1 MDRAQLMGNESEIK
15 PIADEELMVAFV
27 NGSESAFDELVI
39 RYAPK
44 ITNFVYR
51 QVAHF
56 ATAEEIAQDTFLAVF
71 RKKHTY
77 NAEYRFSS
85 WLYKIAVNLCRMHFR
100 KLKSMPATLSIEE
113 SREEGRASLDAVL
126 VDGGE
131 SAAAAMSRREA
142 QRRIQEAVLSLPAKQ
157 RQVFALSFYEEKS
170 YDEIARLVGC
180 SPGTVASRKHAAV
193 KALGAKLRRLPPDA
207 LSAVWGSAGASDVP
221 EA

>member
-1 MDRAQLMGNESEIK
+1 MGNEAEIR
-15 PIADEELMVAFV
+15 PSSDEQLMVAFV
-27 NGSESAFDELVI
+27 NGSESAFDELVN

-77 NAEYRFSS
+77 NPDYRFSS
-85 WLYKIAVNLCRMHFR
+85 WVYKIAVNMCRMHFR
-100 KLKSMPATLSIEE
+100 KLKSLPATVSIEE
-113 SREEGRASLDAVL
+113 SREDGRVSLDAVL
-126 VDGGE
+126 VDG
-131 SAAAAMSRREA
+131 SDSPVAALSRKDAE
-142 QRRIQEAVLSLPAKQ
+142 QRLQEAIVSLPLKQ
-157 RQVFALSFYEEKS
+157 RQVFTLSFYEEMS
-170 YDEIARLVGC
+170 YEEIARLVGC

-193 KALGAKLRRLPPDA
+193 KKLAAKLRRLPAEA
-207 LSAVWGSAGASDVP
+207 LSSLSGAAGADVA

>member
-1 MDRAQLMGNESEIK
+1 MGNDSEIK
-15 PIADEELMVAFV
+15 PLSDEQLMVEFV
-27 NGSESAFDELVI
+27 NGSESAFDELVN
-39 RYAPK
+39 RYASK
-44 ITNFVYR
+44 ITNFAYR
-51 QVAHF
+51 QVAHY
-56 ATAEEIAQDTFLAVF
+56 ATAEEIAQDTFVAVF

-100 KLKSMPATLSIEE
+100 KMKSLPSTVSIEE
-113 SREEGRASLDAVL
+113 SREEGRVSLETVL

-131 SAAAAMSRREA
+131 SAAAALSRKDAE
-142 QRRIQEAVLSLPAKQ
+142 QRLQEAVLSLPVKQ
-157 RQVFALSFYEEKS
+157 RQVFTLSFYEEMS

-193 KALGAKLRRLPPDA
+193 HALAAKLRRLPPEA
-207 LSAVWGSAGASDVP
+207 LSSLCGAAGSNVP

>member
-1 MDRAQLMGNESEIK
+1 MGNEPEIK

-27 NGSESAFDELVI
+27 NGTESAFDELVN
-39 RYAPK
+39 RYAAK
-44 ITNFVYR
+44 ITNFAYR

-56 ATAEEIAQDTFLAVF
+56 ATAEEIAQDTFVAVF

-77 NAEYRFSS
+77 NPEYRFSS

-131 SAAAAMSRREA
+131 SAAAMLGRKDAERHL
-142 QRRIQEAVLSLPAKQ
+142 QQAVLSLPVKQ
-157 RQVFALSFYEEKS
+157 RQVFTLSFYQEMS

-180 SPGTVASRKHAAV
+180 SPGTVASRKHAAI

-207 LSAVWGSAGASDVP
+207 LSALWGAGGASGVP

>member
-1 MDRAQLMGNESEIK
+1 MGNDPEIK
-15 PIADEELMVAFV
+15 PNSDEQLMVAFV
-27 NGSESAFDELVI
+27 NGSESAFDELVN

-77 NAEYRFSS
+77 NSDYRFSS
-85 WLYKIAVNLCRMHFR
+85 WLYKIAVNMCRMHFR
-100 KLKSMPATLSIEE
+100 KLKSLPATVSIEE
-113 SREEGRASLDAVL
+113 SREEGRVSLDAVL
-126 VDGGE
+126 VDG
-131 SAAAAMSRREA
+131 SDSPVAALSRKDAE
-142 QRRIQEAVLSLPAKQ
+142 QRLQEAILSLPLKQ
-157 RQVFALSFYEEKS
+157 RQVFTLSFYQEMS
-170 YDEIARLVGC
+170 YEEIARLVGC

-193 KALGAKLRRLPPDA
+193 KKLAARLRRLPAEA
-207 LSAVWGSAGASDVP
+207 LSSLSGAAGADVA

>member
-1 MDRAQLMGNESEIK
+1 MGNQAEIK
-15 PIADEELMVAFV
+15 PNSDEQLMVAFV
-27 NGSESAFDELVI
+27 NGSESAFDELVN

-77 NAEYRFSS
+77 NSDYRFSS
-85 WLYKIAVNLCRMHFR
+85 WLYKIAVNMCRMHFR
-100 KLKSMPATLSIEE
+100 KLKSLPATVSIEE
-113 SREEGRASLDAVL
+113 SREEGRVSLDAVL
-126 VDGGE
+126 VDGSE
-131 SAAAAMSRREA
+131 NPVAALSRKDAE
-142 QRRIQEAVLSLPAKQ
+142 QRLQEAILSLPLKQ
-157 RQVFALSFYEEKS
+157 RQVFTLSFYEEMS
-170 YDEIARLVGC
+170 YEEIARLVGC

-193 KALGAKLRRLPPDA
+193 EKLAAKLRRLPAEA
-207 LSAVWGSAGASDVP
+207 LSSLCGAAGADVA

>member
-1 MDRAQLMGNESEIK
+1 MGNDPEIK
-15 PIADEELMVAFV
+15 PNSDEQLMVAFV
-27 NGSESAFDELVI
+27 NGSESAFDELVN

-77 NAEYRFSS
+77 NPDYRFSS
-85 WLYKIAVNLCRMHFR
+85 WVYKIAVNMCRMHFR
-100 KLKSMPATLSIEE
+100 KLKSLPATVSIEE
-113 SREEGRASLDAVL
+113 SREEGRVSLDAVL
-126 VDGGE
+126 VDG
-131 SAAAAMSRREA
+131 SDSPVAALSRKDAE
-142 QRRIQEAVLSLPAKQ
+142 QRLQEAILSLPLKQ
-157 RQVFALSFYEEKS
+157 RQVFTLSFYQEMS
-170 YDEIARLVGC
+170 YEEIARLVGC

-193 KALGAKLRRLPPDA
+193 KKLAARLRRLPAGA
-207 LSAVWGSAGASDVP
+207 LSSLSGAAGADVA

>member
-1 MDRAQLMGNESEIK
+1 MGNEAEIK
-15 PIADEELMVAFV
+15 PNSDEQLMVAFV
-27 NGSESAFDELVI
+27 NGSESAFDELVN

-77 NAEYRFSS
+77 NSDYRFSS
-85 WLYKIAVNLCRMHFR
+85 WLYKIAVNMCRMHFR
-100 KLKSMPATLSIEE
+100 KLKSLPATVSIEE
-113 SREEGRASLDAVL
+113 SREEGRVSLDAVL
-126 VDGGE
+126 VDGSE
-131 SAAAAMSRREA
+131 NPVAALSRKDAE
-142 QRRIQEAVLSLPAKQ
+142 QRLQEAILSLPLKQ
-157 RQVFALSFYEEKS
+157 RQVFTLSFYEEMS
-170 YDEIARLVGC
+170 YEEIARLAGC

-193 KALGAKLRRLPPDA
+193 KKLAVKLRRLPAEA
-207 LSAVWGSAGASDVP
+207 LSSLSGAAGADVA

>member
-1 MDRAQLMGNESEIK
+1 MGNESEIK
-15 PIADEELMVAFV
+15 PVADEELMMAFV
-27 NGSESAFDELVI
+27 NGSESAFDELVN

-44 ITNFVYR
+44 ITNFAYR

-56 ATAEEIAQDTFLAVF
+56 ATAEEIAQDTFIAVF

-77 NAEYRFSS
+77 NPEYRFSS

-100 KLKSMPATLSIEE
+100 KAKSLPATLSIEE
-113 SREEGRASLDAVL
+113 SREEGRSSLDAVL

-131 SAAAAMSRREA
+131 SPAATLGRKDAERRL
-142 QRRIQEAVLSLPAKQ
+142 QEAVLSLPVKQ
-157 RQVFALSFYEEKS
+157 RQVFTLSFYEEMS

-193 KALGAKLRRLPPDA
+193 QALGAKLRRLPPDA
-207 LSAVWGSAGASDVP
+207 LSALCGGAGGSDVP